1 MRAGKARPWGCFDEE
16 FFEKQRFVV
25 IEAKGGAA
33 MCEWMER
40 FGAEKEAKGRKEGR
54 KEGLAA
60 GEHGAQCKMAR
71 RLLARGKMTPGEVAE
86 LTELPLAEV
95 EEIAK
100 GISA

>member
-1 MRAGKARPWGCFDEE
+1 MMEQELKRKIITQDGEE
-16 FFEKQRFVV
+16 YLGY
-25 IEAKGGAA
+25 A
-33 MCEWMER
+33 
-40 FGAEKEAKGRKEGR
+40 FGAEKEAKGR

-71 RLLARGKMTPGEVAE
+71 RLLARGQMTPGEVAE

>member
-1 MRAGKARPWGCFDEE
+1 MQD
-16 FFEKQRFVV
+16 FFEPEAARLHYPVLAQRMEYFKS
-25 IEAKGGAA
+25 EAKGVVAV
-33 MCEWMER
+33 CELMER
-40 FGAEKEAKGRKEGR
+40 FGAEKEAKGR

-71 RLLARGKMTPGEVAE
+71 RLLSHGQMTPGEVDE

>member
-16 FFEKQRFVV
+16 FSKKQRFVV
-25 IEAKGGAA
+25 IEAKGVAA
-33 MCEWMER
+33 MCELMER
-40 FGAEKEAKGRKEGR
+40 FGAEKEAKGR
-54 KEGLAA
+54 AA

-71 RLLARGKMTPGEVAE
+71 RLLARGQMTPGEVAE

-100 GISA
+100 GISAQRCP